1 MSEQVDE
8 HFIRRYTA
16 GIMHLAEQKESRLRS
31 AVRVESISAEK
42 SFFDQVGSQT
52 LNKRTTRH
60 GDTIL
65 TDTPH
70 KRRMVTSST
79 YDGADLVD
87 EPDVMRVLN
96 DPTNAYSVAFSRAA
110 GRQMD
115 DVIVASAL
123 ATANTGK
130 EGDDP
135 VNFPNGNWLI
145 EHNAEGLTVA
155 KVIEAKEVLDAAE
168 NDPNEPR
175 YAVTS
180 AKQITDMLGTTEV
193 TSSDFNSVKALVS
206 GEINTWMGF
215 DWIRSERLE
224 KTGSN
229 RAALFYQKSS
239 LLLGVG
245 INPHVRIA
253 ERPDKNHST
262 QVFITM
268 DFGATRMDETGV
280 VHVECAE

>member
-1 MSEQVDE
+1 MSMEVDE

-16 GIMHLAEQKESRLRS
+16 GIMHLAEQKDSRLRN
-31 AVRVESISAEK
+31 AVRVEPVSAEK

-70 KRRMVTSST
+70 RRRMVTTST

-96 DPTNAYSVAFSRAA
+96 DPTNAYSVAFGRAG
-110 GRQMD
+110 GRQID
-115 DVIVASAL
+115 DVIIASAL
-123 ATANTGK
+123 ATAATGK
-130 EGDDP
+130 EGDDTAAFEAAF
-135 VNFPNGNWLI
+135 VVG
-145 EHNAEGLTVA
+145 HNNEGLTVA
-155 KVIEAKEVLDAAE
+155 KVIEAKEILDAAE
-168 NDPNEPR
+168 NDPTEMRN
-175 YAVTS
+175 AVTS

-193 TSSDFNSVKALVS
+193 TSSDFNSVKALVA

-215 DWIRSERLE
+215 NWIRSERLE
-224 KTGSN
+224 KTGAN
-229 RAALFYQKSS
+229 RACLFYQKSS

>member
-1 MSEQVDE
+1 MSEQIDE

-16 GIMHLAEQKESRLRS
+16 GIMHLAEQKDSRLRN
-31 AVRVESISAEK
+31 AVRVEPIAAEK
-42 SFFDQVGSQT
+42 SFFDQVGSQV

-70 KRRMVTSST
+70 KRRMVTSAT

-96 DPTNAYSVAFSRAA
+96 DPTNAYSVAFGRAG
-110 GRQMD
+110 GRQID
-115 DVIVASAL
+115 DVIIASAL
-123 ATANTGK
+123 AISNTGK

-135 VNFPNGNWLI
+135 VSFPTADFTVV
-145 EHNAEGLTVA
+145 HNAEGLTVA
-155 KVIEAKEVLDAAE
+155 KVIEAKEILDAAE
-168 NDPNEPR
+168 NDPTERR

-193 TSSDFNSVKALVS
+193 TSSDFNSVKALVA

-215 DWIRSERLE
+215 NWIRSERLE

-229 RAALFYQKSS
+229 RACLFYQQSS

-253 ERPDKNHST
+253 ERPDKNHSM

>member
-1 MSEQVDE
+1 MSIEVDE
-8 HFIRRYTA
+8 HFIRRYTS
-16 GIMHLAEQKESRLRS
+16 GIMHLAEQKESRLRN
-31 AVRVESISAEK
+31 AVRVEPVSAEK
-42 SFFDQVGSQT
+42 TFFDQVGSQV

-70 KRRMVTSST
+70 RRRMVTTAT

-87 EPDVMRVLN
+87 EPDVLRVLN
-96 DPTNAYSVAFSRAA
+96 DPTNAYSVSFSRAA

-115 DVIVASAL
+115 DVIIASAF
-123 ATANTGK
+123 AVANTGK

-135 VNFPNGNWLI
+135 VSFVTPDFVVA
-145 EHNAEGLTVA
+145 HNAEGLTVA
-155 KVIEAKEVLDAAE
+155 KVIEAKEILDAAE
-168 NDPNEPR
+168 NDPMEQR
-175 YAVTS
+175 YAVVS
-180 AKQITDMLGTTEV
+180 AKQITDMLGTTEI
-193 TSSDFNSVKALVS
+193 TSSDFNSVKALVQ
-206 GEINTWMGF
+206 GEIDTWMGF
-215 DWIRSERLE
+215 KWIRSERLDLPAN
-224 KTGSN
+224 GRSCI
-229 RAALFYQKSS
+229 FYQKNS

-245 INPHVRIA
+245 TNAHVRIA

-280 VHVECAE
+280 VLVECAE